1 MIVVLAFAIFSAL
14 FWAGFKYY
22 AVYFALVDS
31 FPPEWRNTSSARVA
45 IDQFALSP
53 STPLAV
59 QADYVASQVGAC
71 LAAFFLWLLVFLVGQ
86 TIERWLFLAILLV
99 FVVSTVKS
107 ARLYWKN
114 RNRSM
119 IGSQEE
125 NI

>member
-1 MIVVLAFAIFSAL
+1 MR
-14 FWAGFKYY
+14 
-22 AVYFALVDS
+22 D
-31 FPPEWRNTSSARVA
+31 ARFA

-59 QADYVASQVGAC
+59 QADYVASQLGAC
-71 LAAFFLWLLVFLVGQ
+71 LAAFFLWLLAFLVGQ
-86 TIERWLFLAILLV
+86 TIERWFFLAILLV
-99 FVVSTVKS
+99 FVASTVKS

-114 RNRSM
+114 RKRSM